1 MISVIHEEF
10 VKSIRRSIL
19 DKDMAVLK
27 LEKDKVVSIISDILC
42 LGREAVYRR
51 LRGEVKFS
59 LEEIALIA
67 LKLDISI
74 DSLIGLKNK
83 EKSLI
88 GLNLVDVDKDF
99 REKYFDKLKEQT
111 ALFESVSSKY
121 NDTHVLAAFNRI
133 PYTLY
138 LHYDS
143 IAKFRLFK
151 WAYQMNLIQD
161 VSFKE
166 LIIPKEV
173 VQAQAKLV
181 SVVRKLKETSLILS
195 PDVLAALMADI
206 QYFYDMHLLDEEDVA
221 SIKEQ
226 LNDLLTDLEGF
237 AISGEFEANAK
248 IRLYISDLGLN
259 FSNMVFRYGK
269 HSYTYI
275 NLYDIGGIDSQNEK
289 LCEYQTLWIKSQ
301 KRYRKL
307 ITQSN
312 EIERRRFFRQ
322 QRDYINGE

>member
-1 MISVIHEEF
+1 MSVIHEEF
-10 VKSIRRSIL
+10 VTSIRRSIL

-59 LEEIALIA
+59 LEEIAQIA
-67 LKLDISI
+67 IKLDISI

-88 GLNLVDVDKDF
+88 GLNLVDVKDDF
-99 REKYFDKLKEQT
+99 KQKYLEKLIEQI
-111 ALFESVSSKY
+111 AFFESVLTKY
-121 NDTHVLAAFNRI
+121 NNTQILAAFDRL

-138 LHYDS
+138 LHYDK

-151 WAYQMNLIQD
+151 WAYQMNLIKD
-161 VSFKE
+161 ISFKE
-166 LIIPKEV
+166 LILPKEV
-173 VQAQAKLV
+173 VQAQSKLV
-181 SVVRKLKETSLILS
+181 SVVRQLKETSLILS
-195 PDVLAALMADI
+195 PDVLGALMADI
-206 QYFYDMHLLDEEDVA
+206 QYFHDMHLLDEDDVI
-221 SIKEQ
+221 SLKEQ
-226 LNDLLTDLEGF
+226 LNDLLFEMEGF
-237 AISGEFEANAK
+237 AISGELGSNAM

-275 NLYDIGGIDSQNEK
+275 NLYDIGGIESQNER
-289 LCEYQTLWIKSQ
+289 LCEYQALWIKSQ
-301 KRYRKL
+301 KRYSKL

-312 EIERRRFFRQ
+312 EIERRRFFWQ
-322 QRDYINGE
+322 QREYINGI